1 MHPSTVPSAVNKCGF
16 VLFVDDERYKKRL
29 CTVEVPE
36 ERVLRDIVPA
46 SLLNRNYE
54 AELGALIF
62 KRDTV

>member
-1 MHPSTVPSAVNKCGF
+1 
-16 VLFVDDERYKKRL
+16 
-29 CTVEVPE
+29 VPE